1 MLPEQ
6 AIDEYIKI
14 YRKKFGITLSKQEAS
29 FRANH
34 LVNLYKAVLGPEA
47 SGEVQKVEKF
57 GDDQSHDK
65 DQ

>member
-6 AIDEYIKI
+6 AIDEYIQI

-34 LVNLYKAVLGPEA
+34 LVNLYKAVLGPES
-47 SGEVQKVEKF
+47 SGEVKKVEKF
-57 GDDQSHDK
+57 GDHQSHDE

>member
-14 YRKKFGITLSKQEAS
+14 FRKEFGITLSRKEAS

-34 LVNLYKAVLGPEA
+34 LVNLYKAVLGPES
-47 SGEVQKVEKF
+47 SGEVKQVEKF
-57 GDDQSHDK
+57 GDDQSNDK